1 MRILLKL
8 IQVENQKYDNG
19 GKYSYSYQFRFVLGK
34 RKIISH
40 NSDRNEKLPKKPFC
54 NSAYIRLL

>member
-19 GKYSYSYQFRFVLGK
+19 GKYSYSYQFRYN
-34 RKIISH
+34 H
-40 NSDRNEKLPKKPFC
+40 NHNHFSQQ
-54 NSAYIRLL
+54 